1 MKRLLYIA
9 PVKLN
14 YVKPNGVGKKIIG
27 QVHSF
32 SKSYETMLVSYA
44 ESGLFECSNEK
55 SLFVKAKFGWR
66 RFSLYYHI
74 YKLVM
79 KEHFDFVYIRYH
91 LADPLY
97 ALLLLI
103 LKLKGCKW

>member
-9 PVKLN
+9 PVILN
-14 YVKPNGVGKKIIG
+14 HVKPNGVGKKIIG

-44 ESGLFECSNEK
+44 ESGIFVNSNEK
-55 SLFVKAKFGWR
+55 SLFVKAKFGLR

-74 YKLVM
+74 FKLVK
-79 KEHFDFVYIRYH
+79 KEHLILYISGIISRSVICIIAFDFENERQ
-91 LADPLY
+91 
-97 ALLLLI
+97 
-103 LKLKGCKW
+103 